1 MSIRANPPARRLA
14 ALAALFV
21 ASTLLAACAAP
32 VADVPGTPTVPAA
45 TATPTRPPAG
55 QLAEFPMPGAH
66 SVQLNIIA
74 GPGGNL
80 WVSEFAGSVIYRVT
94 PAGRIAEFPLPANTF
109 ADNIT
114 LGPDGNLWFTLF
126 VQDGNTYRSGV
137 GRITP
142 SGAITLL
149 PLPLSGFDRSF
160 IAAGRD
166 GHLWLAHIA
175 PQAGNLRFDRFS
187 PSGSGFTTFTL
198 PSAVGPKGPQ
208 DMLSGFAAG
217 PDGNLWATEFSY
229 VHPAVLRVT
238 PSGAITAFPL
248 PLSSLQPAG
257 VTAGPDG
264 NVWITEAEGSGRLG
278 NSRIVRVTPAGVATE
293 LPVKPGIV
301 AAAITYGPDGNLW
314 YGNVLGASIGRMTPA
329 GVETEFPLPPRQRTI
344 TSIAAGPDGNI
355 WFAEIYP
362 GISNDTLGGSAAV
375 GRMSA

>member
-1 MSIRANPPARRLA
+1 MSIRVYAPARHLA
-14 ALAALFV
+14 ALAALLV
-21 ASTLLAACAAP
+21 ACTLLAACAAP
-32 VADVPGTPTVPAA
+32 GISATRAPTVPAA

-55 QLAEFPMPGAH
+55 QLAEFPIPGAH
-66 SVQLNIIA
+66 SAQLNIVA
-74 GPGGNL
+74 GPDGNL
-80 WVSEFAGSVIYRVT
+80 WVSEVTGNVIHRVT

-126 VQDGNTYRSGV
+126 VRDGNTLRSGV

-142 SGAITLL
+142 SGAITLV

-166 GHLWLAHIA
+166 GNLWLAHIA

-187 PSGSGFTTFTL
+187 PSGTGFTTFTL
-198 PSAVGPKGPQ
+198 PSSVGPKGPQ
-208 DMLSGFAAG
+208 DMLNGFAAG
-217 PDGNLWATEFSY
+217 PDGNLWATELSY

-248 PLSSLQPAG
+248 PPSSLQAAG

-264 NVWITEAEGSGRLG
+264 NVWITEAESSGRPG

-293 LPVKPGIV
+293 LPVKPGVV
-301 AAAITYGPDGNLW
+301 AVAITSGPDGNLW
-314 YGNVLGASIGRMTPA
+314 YGDVLGASIGRMTPA
-329 GVETEFPLPPRQRTI
+329 GVETEFPLPPRQRNI
-344 TSIAAGPDGNI
+344 TSIASGPDGNV

-362 GISNDTLGGSAAV
+362 AVSSGTLGGSAAV